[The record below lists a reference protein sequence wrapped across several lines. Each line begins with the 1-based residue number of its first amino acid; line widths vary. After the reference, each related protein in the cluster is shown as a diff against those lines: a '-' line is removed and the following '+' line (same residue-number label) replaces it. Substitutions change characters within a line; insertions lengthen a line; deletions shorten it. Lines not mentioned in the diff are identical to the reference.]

1 MKKSVMMIGVLLIAM
16 SVSSC
21 ISSVTMVAGVGNS
34 LGPLN
39 DLLNS
44 QQEGNIKQ
52 AGPSFGELQQI
63 NCNKCQQ
70 TNWQGSLPGLRGS
83 TIPCSEIKAACM

>member
-1 MKKSVMMIGVLLIAM
+1 MMIGVLLIAM